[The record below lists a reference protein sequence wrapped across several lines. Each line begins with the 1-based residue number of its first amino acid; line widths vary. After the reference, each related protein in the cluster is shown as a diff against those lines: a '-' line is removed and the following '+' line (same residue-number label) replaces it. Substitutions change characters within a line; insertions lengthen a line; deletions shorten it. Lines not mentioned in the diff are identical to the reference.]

1 MELCVKTFDDE
12 TYVIEVGVDD
22 TAAVMRR
29 KVASAVGLPEDG
41 FHMRFGG
48 EALGAGADMAQLSVG
63 DTIELTK
70 TERYDIVAA
79 LHALGETDITAEQL
93 DTVEDPEV
101 ACLLLQAG
109 VATVIPH
116 EFLRSGSFTELD
128 LSVELPVTEVG
139 SYFLA
144 GCILLTRVDLSGL
157 CNVKEIGDGF
167 LQRCPS
173 LTAIDFSALC
183 NVQHIGEGC
192 LAYCR
197 SLRTIDLSGLRNVTE
212 IGDSLLSGCTS
223 LTTVDLSGL
232 RNVRNIGD
240 GFLQQCHSLTT
251 IDISAL
257 CNVKHIGA
265 GFLAHSPSLSTVD
278 LSGCNTYLSTALKG
292 QNHINRFSSE

>member
-79 LHALGETDITAEQL
+79 LHALGETDITAERL

-101 ACLLLQAG
+101 ACLLLQAE
-109 VATVIPH
+109 VATVIPD
-116 EFLRSGSFTELD
+116 EFLTAGSFTELD
-128 LSVELPVTEVG
+128 LSVELPVTQVG
-139 SYFLA
+139 HSFLECCTSLTTVNFSGLCNVTSLGANFLA
-144 GCILLTRVDLSGL
+144 ECDSLTTVDLSGL
-157 CNVKEIGDGF
+157 CNVAYVGGYF
-167 LQRCPS
+167 LVGCTS
-173 LTAIDFSALC
+173 LT
-183 NVQHIGEGC
+183 
-192 LAYCR
+192 
-197 SLRTIDLSGLRNVTE
+197 TIDLSGLRNVRE
-212 IGDSLLSGCTS
+212 IGYGFLSDCTSLATLDLSELRNVKQIGCNFAKSCTS

-232 RNVRNIGD
+232 RNVETIG
-240 GFLQQCHSLTT
+240 GSFFRSCSSLVA
-251 IDISAL
+251 IEKPSPCSEALSSA
-257 CNVKHIGA
+257 V
-265 GFLAHSPSLSTVD
+265 FD
-278 LSGCNTYLSTALKG
+278 SGRKAYLL
-292 QNHINRFSSE
+292 

>member
-79 LHALGETDITAEQL
+79 LHALGETDITAERLEQVKRVPDL
-93 DTVEDPEV
+93 NPEV

-109 VATVIPH
+109 VVTVIPR
-116 EFLRSGSFTELD
+116 EFLQAVPFTELD

-139 SYFLA
+139 NSFLQV
-144 GCILLTRVDLSGL
+144 CTSLTRIDLSGLCNVTLIGDRFLQWCTSLTAVDLSGL
-157 CNVKEIGDGF
+157 CNVTQVGEGF
-167 LQRCPS
+167 LRGC
-173 LTAIDFSALC
+173 ALL
-183 NVQHIGEGC
+183 
-192 LAYCR
+192 LA
-197 SLRTIDLSGLRNVTE
+197 IDLSGLRVLNQ
-212 IGDSLLSGCTS
+212 IGKHFLGNCTS
-223 LTTVDLSGL
+223 LTTINFSGL
-232 RNVRNIGD
+232 CMVTLIGEH
-240 GFLQQCHSLTT
+240 FLEDCTSLTR
-251 IDISAL
+251 IESSACSEVL
-257 CNVKHIGA
+257 THAIKA
-265 GFLAHSPSLSTVD
+265 AAHGTD
-278 LSGCNTYLSTALKG
+278 
-292 QNHINRFSSE
+292 E